1 MKYYISELPVEGQA
15 TTYTEVQL
23 EELQNYPDKL
33 WWQSEDGVVLT
44 MIPH

>member
-1 MKYYISELPVEGQA
+1 MKYYTSQLPTEGQS
-15 TTYTEVQL
+15 TIYTEVQF
-23 EELQNYPDKL
+23 EELQNYPELL